1 MDTTKTL
8 KASTTHNWEKYTFTE
23 EEFTAS
29 YNEFDN
35 TWSISHPVL
44 GCSKGRDTPEESLRN
59 VLYEHGCTNIVVID
73 LTNENETAIT
83 ETSTTKKGFNTMST
97 WNVKTANK
105 FLRSIEKQA
114 SVNAEKF
121 VNEHALEIAQLFID
135 ETKESE
141 KPWPLGSMTVGK
153 INKSQVL
160 TDLFVMVSDSHRS
173 DTIRDVKFVYENF
186 DAIQDFIINE
196 KKGKWISVTNIRKA
210 FAEKDKPVKDT
221 GEGAGEDTGE
231 DAGEEGVP
239 LVKDVAYFADKLAR
253 LISEAKGEGIVFKDV
268 IGYTKQMSNVA

>member
-1 MDTTKTL
+1 M
-8 KASTTHNWEKYTFTE
+8 
-23 EEFTAS
+23 
-29 YNEFDN
+29 
-35 TWSISHPVL
+35 
-44 GCSKGRDTPEESLRN
+44 
-59 VLYEHGCTNIVVID
+59 TN
-73 LTNENETAIT
+73 
-83 ETSTTKKGFNTMST
+83 

-135 ETKESE
+135 ETKDNE
-141 KPWPLGSMTVGK
+141 KPWPQGSMTKGK

-196 KKGKWISVTNIRKA
+196 KQGKWVAVANIRKA
-210 FAEKDKPVKDT
+210 FSAKNKPSKDTTEDKPSKDT
-221 GEGAGEDTGE
+221 TEATEDTE
-231 DAGEEGVP
+231 ATAATEDTKSDPVTLESLSTEWLTIRTAFANKVRDAGFTMEEF
-239 LVKDVAYFADKLAR
+239 KEYEKAKVAGF
-253 LISEAKGEGIVFKDV
+253 
-268 IGYTKQMSNVA
+268 SNKKVA